1 MAGQHWDNLALLESL
16 RSRTPG
22 KETTLEVLQRIYTA
36 AIEKLDSQDEA
47 DPWAPSLEEL
57 IGRELIKELDKYG
70 CLS

>member
-1 MAGQHWDNLALLESL
+1 MAGQHWDNPSLLESL
-16 RSRTPG
+16 RSRTPE
-22 KETTLEVLQRIYTA
+22 KETTLEVLQRIYTV
-36 AIEKLDSQDEA
+36 AIETMDSQDEE